1 MSSPYSEYLEQQ
13 AFQTPEPPEAQPN
26 QEAEDQLV
34 QSRTRQPN
42 DESLPPSMARVMA
55 IGGAPTSALAPPPPA
70 QPPPAPTG
78 GEDQVIPPPG
88 SQPAQQRPA
97 PGELFTLGSAEDT
110 PPPPPAGVLSSFAG
124 GLERGGAALHGQIGR
139 VVSTVLRKTGEWT
152 DQDWL
157 KAGADALDKVTT
169 DVDEGATKVG
179 TVGDMSIAQAWK
191 TGNFMNLIA
200 EKVGEGLPV
209 GALAVAAG
217 SISPMIP
224 IIYGVV
230 TAGNDEARKPDAT
243 AASVLSQ
250 ATIGGASMGLNLKIA
265 QSFAGKQFVARA
277 LAQAGE
283 LGVFGAV
290 TPFADQITEA
300 LHTGSQGYQA
310 PSAEQ
315 VGSSVLGSVAMTPAL
330 MGAQRLLHGPQGP
343 RPAVKTEG
351 GTETL
356 PSEGNVDPDVG
367 AATKLALPA
376 PSPENR
382 PPIMFTMPTGP
393 EQISGSDIVPPTPG
407 TPNYPERPID
417 ADVGAALT
425 LALPAPST
433 DNRPPVIPLPGR
445 VSGAD
450 VIAPPPGTV
459 DRPDLQTPPPQL
471 PPPSP
476 ENRPPGGTPA
486 PPGPGQ
492 VSPADIVPPPVG
504 MVDYAS
510 LQNNRAV
517 MDQRLAEA
525 RARQEQE
532 DQAPAIQATS
542 NTVERSGGK
551 PVAPI
556 ETAYAPK
563 SSEAP
568 PAPEGGMPVE
578 PTRPPPIAPP
588 GTPAGHTFEHDHEVP
603 GQVVLKNPQGQ
614 VISVGDHPQQA
625 LDLAMLRAR
634 ARGEVLGEA
643 ASAGG
648 ESATEAAPSLTTEA
662 TAPVA
667 EAAATTGSAA
677 AEVTTPVAKP
687 PVVVETRRGK
697 LEKAVAASKGE
708 TTTETLP
715 AKSREQQIQ
724 EIGNNY
730 VKEGDP
736 GQNIVESVF
745 KLRKLGMTITQAKDY
760 LASVLSERGEKIT
773 KTEPSFEAKLRGA
786 GFRVQIAQRLEN
798 EGFVRTPTGWSH
810 PEGKETHSAENTILS
825 AQQELANYEKLYR
838 SQPQTIEGKATD
850 ITGQRALPAAELKTT
865 AEASV
870 PKVLPAGTPR
880 PAEAPVMPSRTFG
893 VREITPGRWN
903 VTGPDGTTYGPK
915 GGYTTQE
922 RAQAIA
928 DRARVSSSGDNRST
942 DAALVTKAA
951 SLVRS
956 LERSKTAAVED
967 YVETNA
973 RLAREEAE
981 AKARAA
987 DKEKSAQIAQDLKEA
1002 GATRAGARKIS
1013 RGLEDIES
1021 VSEAEAKEVP
1031 TETRAT
1037 ETVGENKESAFEQ
1050 RAKTSTDMV
1059 RDVAEPLIADYLK
1072 DPGMRTPGEIYDA
1085 YGEPVRKGGGQ
1096 RRFKTFLQYLHDK
1109 ITGIEKSPSD
1119 KAVIADANSQV
1130 QQAID
1135 AARAAGKPYTRVQE
1149 NELWKGAS
1157 EYIVKAQRARE
1168 ETLPALRELRSQI
1181 IGELS
1186 ARSGTDKASTIH
1198 SDEDLYRI
1206 EKQGDKNANTYGSP
1220 DITGSKRAM
1229 HEESAK
1235 VNFKTWGRA
1244 DNSALNG
1251 TSSDLH
1257 DYLNEIADNPGVRER
1272 APHLAALARILRR
1285 AIRPGI
1291 AVHGDYDQRGA
1302 VYNDGTDSIHINPD
1316 ISTPVRAIIHE
1327 TVHAGTVGYLKD
1339 VGSRLRRGEVVTPRE
1354 RQVYESL
1361 DALGRELTRM
1371 RANMNEAD
1379 VSLKHALDYALST
1392 EGGKI
1397 GRFQD
1402 HEELVTMLMTDPHV
1416 MDAMAREQASP
1427 VLLRELQR
1435 LDMMPVVP
1443 RRPTLYDT
1451 FRNIVG
1457 RIFGLTPDRV
1467 SVLDAALRPLTD
1479 TLREGTRFRNRQ
1491 LDEYNQAPWHLSAK
1505 DYYSPDTVKGKIT
1518 DRLPGDLPEKLSDL
1532 GSRLQSFGKDGFVG
1546 AASKSAETARQ
1557 WFDREARTRKAGL
1570 GTSGKRI
1577 ANEAGLISAP
1587 TTMIAQW
1594 NRNLPEVRD
1603 IARARSMQEEARS
1616 NTFSRWGDRVK
1627 GWVSDLKNAG
1637 DGFEHLRNEV
1647 SRVEADVIKGDFTHV
1662 RPENLAYAQE
1672 LKGRYDKL
1680 PDRQK
1685 ELFGNLVDY
1694 HATTGHDE
1702 RQAWMEHVVDRAMGG
1717 GIDEA
1722 VRRDPKLGQITD
1734 NAGNELRSPEER
1746 ANAIRKEIADIARSK
1761 TKIDE
1766 LSKNPDGS
1774 DLSKL
1779 MGEHWAPSRDIV
1791 KLLATVQSRGWR
1803 QGNFTSLQRHGDY
1816 LVVHGDKLT
1825 GDKYGV
1831 HRFERPGEAQ
1841 LFREDFKKTHPNVDI
1856 SDIRLIDTTGSK
1868 DFLSGRMQTELG
1880 KALERA
1886 GISGDAAEEIQRSF
1900 GGMVLQHGI
1909 NTMAARYAAR
1919 RRGIYGASK
1928 NGAMNLVRDLAGH
1941 ASRMGYLAHS
1951 AEETRA
1957 YNNLDKRVRQIE
1969 QPRRPGTPEEIAAS
1983 QKLLDAA
1990 EERYKKGDVA
2000 ISRDEIEDLRQ
2011 QHEWLKQPPE
2021 GDAITAEQVKK
2032 ELEARRL
2039 PIDHDDTARRFG
2051 DVAKKFTSA
2060 SFVLHLMRPAH
2071 LAVQVADAQSQGL
2084 SYLGGAHGFARAGAA
2099 LTKNIGRFAPP
2110 GMRAGGRAMLN
2121 AVRGQMKQADWMVS
2135 KAYEKR
2141 LVDSG
2146 MHAGEVKALMTEANH
2161 WGLVN
2166 QSMEREIQRTAKDGF
2181 GFGGSI
2187 LHVPGNMMDLFAAA
2201 EHMTDSV
2208 NRMAIL
2214 TSAYEL
2220 KKIDNGGKL
2229 NDGKVDQNAIDHAI
2243 NMTNM
2248 AMPNYGAWNKPRL
2261 ASERGPLGPL
2271 GAAAMQYKIYGMNMY
2286 SGMAVL
2292 VRDAIKNPEQ
2302 RAVALKSLAGIFATH
2317 ALLVGAT
2324 ANMFGV
2330 PINVMTG
2337 LWDWLEGKPGP
2348 HDYENNMRKWLTDNW
2363 GPTAST
2369 FLSRG
2374 VLGLAGVD
2382 LHRSLKIT
2390 NATDLPGVKTFD
2402 RAGVSGMIAQA
2413 LTGASGDVA
2422 EQYADAAHQAMTG
2435 NIQKAIIGFAP
2446 RFIGDLVKAQ
2456 QMATQG
2462 ITDSKG
2468 KTILPAGRIST
2479 PAVVFQGL
2487 GFNPEEISA
2496 FRANRASGDE
2506 WIHEMSS
2513 AKSSAEARFVASGGK
2528 DRSAVQ
2534 AYNRDRQLNQ
2544 GILIRPQ
2551 DLQTALKRA
2560 RESIA
2565 RPGSYGLS
2573 IPQREQRGVRAVTG
2587 FY

>member
-13 AFQTPEPPEAQPN
+13 AFQTPEPSEAQPN

-34 QSRTRQPN
+34 QSQTRQPN

-55 IGGAPTSALAPPPPA
+55 IGGTPASALAPPSPPPSA
-70 QPPPAPTG
+70 QPPAPPPSAPTG
-78 GEDQVIPPPG
+78 GEDQVIPPAG
-88 SQPAQQRPA
+88 AQPAQQRPA

-169 DVDEGATKVG
+169 DVDEGAKKVG

-343 RPAVKTEG
+343 SPAVKTEG

-356 PSEGNVDPDVG
+356 PSEGEVDPDAA
-367 AATKLALPA
+367 AATQLALPA

-393 EQISGSDIVPPTPG
+393 DQVSGSDIVPPTPG

-476 ENRPPGGTPA
+476 ENRPPGGTPV
-486 PPGPGQ
+486 PPGEGQ
-492 VSPADIVPPPVG
+492 VNPADIVPPQPGTVEYPG
-504 MVDYAS
+504 D
-510 LQNNRAV
+510 
-517 MDQRLAEA
+517 
-525 RARQEQE
+525 RARGGPPEPPPPPPPPSPPRPAGGE
-532 DQAPAIQATS
+532 AARPETPPGDASAP
-542 NTVERSGGK
+542 VE
-551 PVAPI
+551 AN
-556 ETAYAPK
+556 
-563 SSEAP
+563 P
-568 PAPEGGMPVE
+568 PAPAGQAAATPDQTAAHYKLAYQLADTDNHVIE
-578 PTRPPPIAPP
+578 PDDAT
-588 GTPAGHTFEHDHEVP
+588 P
-603 GQVVLKNPQGQ
+603 GQVVLKHGDDVLAVGSSPQEVRQ
-614 VISVGDHPQQA
+614 IAAMRAQA
-625 LDLAMLRAR
+625 LTR
-634 ARGEVLGEA
+634 GEA
-643 ASAGG
+643 APAAEPRMATTGDVLAKAEAETAPAGG
-648 ESATEAAPSLTTEA
+648 EKSAEAAPSLTTEA

-667 EAAATTGSAA
+667 ETAATTGSAA
-677 AEVTTPVAKP
+677 PEITTPEAKP
-687 PVVVETRRGK
+687 PVVVTRRGK
-697 LEKAVAASKGE
+697 LQAAVD
-708 TTTETLP
+708 
-715 AKSREQQIQ
+715 Q
-724 EIGNNY
+724 
-730 VKEGDP
+730 
-736 GQNIVESVF
+736 
-745 KLRKLGMTITQAKDY
+745 
-760 LASVLSERGEKIT
+760 
-773 KTEPSFEAKLRGA
+773 
-786 GFRVQIAQRLEN
+786 
-798 EGFVRTPTGWSH
+798 
-810 PEGKETHSAENTILS
+810 
-825 AQQELANYEKLYR
+825 
-838 SQPQTIEGKATD
+838 GKARVEPPPIANTPA
-850 ITGQRALPAAELKTT
+850 GQQLLDMIHAAAEKPAAELKTKTATTRSADQAYKGYLIRSSLAGDNFYVSKDGQHISTHDNIDAAKAVVDQVVGPSKKEATAAKVRDAARKREIAQEFKEASEVPASATPIARGEEGGVERAST
-865 AEASV
+865 AE
-870 PKVLPAGTPR
+870 
-880 PAEAPVMPSRTFG
+880 
-893 VREITPGRWN
+893 
-903 VTGPDGTTYGPK
+903 
-915 GGYTTQE
+915 
-922 RAQAIA
+922 
-928 DRARVSSSGDNRST
+928 
-942 DAALVTKAA
+942 KAA
-951 SLVRS
+951 
-956 LERSKTAAVED
+956 
-967 YVETNA
+967 
-973 RLAREEAE
+973 
-981 AKARAA
+981 
-987 DKEKSAQIAQDLKEA
+987 
-1002 GATRAGARKIS
+1002 
-1013 RGLEDIES
+1013 
-1021 VSEAEAKEVP
+1021 

-1037 ETVGENKESAFEQ
+1037 ETVGENKESALEQ
-1050 RAKTSTDMV
+1050 RAKTSTDKV
-1059 RDVAEPLIADYLK
+1059 RDVAEPLVTDYLK

-1085 YGEPVRKGGGQ
+1085 YGEPTRKGGMP
-1096 RRFKTFLQYLHDK
+1096 RRFRTFLDYLHDR
-1109 ITGIEKSPSD
+1109 ITQAEKGPSD
-1119 KAVIADANSQV
+1119 KAVIADANAQV
-1130 QQAID
+1130 GQIIEN
-1135 AARAAGKPYTRVQE
+1135 ARKSGKPLTKVQE
-1149 NELWKGAS
+1149 GQLWQAAS
-1157 EYIVKAQRARE
+1157 DHILNVRRGSE
-1168 ETLPALRELRSQI
+1168 ETLPALRKLRSQI

-1206 EKQGDKNANTYGSP
+1206 EKQGDKNANTYGYP
-1220 DITGSKRAM
+1220 DITGSKRAAL
-1229 HEESAK
+1229 EESAK
-1235 VNFKTWGRA
+1235 VNFQTWSRA

-1302 VYNDGTDSIHINPD
+1302 VYNDGTDSIHMNPD
-1316 ISTPVRAIIHE
+1316 ISSPVRAIIHE
-1327 TVHAGTVGYLKD
+1327 TVHSGTVGYLKD

-1354 RQVYESL
+1354 RQVYQSL

-1371 RANMNEAD
+1371 RANMNEAN

-1427 VLLRELQR
+1427 VLLRELR
-1435 LDMMPVVP
+1435 NLDMMPVVP

-1491 LDEYNQAPWHLSAK
+1491 LDEYSQAPWHLSAK
-1505 DYYSPDTVKGKIT
+1505 DYYSPDTVRGKIT

-1532 GSRLQSFGKDGFVG
+1532 GSRLQSFGNDGFVG

-1685 ELFGNLVDY
+1685 ELFSNLVDY

-1761 TKIDE
+1761 TKLDE

-1779 MGEHWAPSRDIV
+1779 MGEHWEPSRDIV

-1868 DFLSGRMQTELG
+1868 DFLSQRMQTDLG

-1886 GISGDAAEEIQRSF
+1886 GISGDAAEEVQRAF

-1919 RRGIYGASK
+1919 RRGVYGASK

-1990 EERYKKGDVA
+1990 ETRYKAGDVA

-2141 LVDSG
+2141 LTDSG
-2146 MHAGEVKALMTEANH
+2146 MHPGEVKALMTEANH

-2166 QSMEREIQRTAKDGF
+2166 QSMEREIQRTAKGGF

-2292 VRDAIKNPEQ
+2292 ARDAIKNPEQ

-2348 HDYENNMRKWLTDNW
+2348 HDYENDMRKWLTDNW

-2374 VLGLAGVD
+2374 LIGLAGVD

-2402 RAGVSGMIAQA
+2402 RAGVAGMIAQA

-2435 NIQKAIIGFAP
+2435 NIQKAIIGFFP
-2446 RFIGDLVKAQ
+2446 RVVGDVIKAR

-2513 AKSSAEARFVASGGK
+2513 AKSNAEARFVASGGK

>member
-1 MSSPYSEYLEQQ
+1 MDRTGWTVEPDDATPGQWVVKHTGDVLGVGSSPAEALQMAHDRADRAVAQ
-13 AFQTPEPPEAQPN
+13 AGRPVVEPRMATTGDVLAKA
-26 QEAEDQLV
+26 EAE
-34 QSRTRQPN
+34 TAP
-42 DESLPPSMARVMA
+42 A
-55 IGGAPTSALAPPPPA
+55 GGEKSAEAAPPPEPK
-70 QPPPAPTG
+70 
-78 GEDQVIPPPG
+78 
-88 SQPAQQRPA
+88 
-97 PGELFTLGSAEDT
+97 
-110 PPPPPAGVLSSFAG
+110 
-124 GLERGGAALHGQIGR
+124 AA
-139 VVSTVLRKTGEWT
+139 
-152 DQDWL
+152 
-157 KAGADALDKVTT
+157 
-169 DVDEGATKVG
+169 
-179 TVGDMSIAQAWK
+179 
-191 TGNFMNLIA
+191 
-200 EKVGEGLPV
+200 
-209 GALAVAAG
+209 
-217 SISPMIP
+217 
-224 IIYGVV
+224 
-230 TAGNDEARKPDAT
+230 
-243 AASVLSQ
+243 
-250 ATIGGASMGLNLKIA
+250 
-265 QSFAGKQFVARA
+265 
-277 LAQAGE
+277 
-283 LGVFGAV
+283 
-290 TPFADQITEA
+290 
-300 LHTGSQGYQA
+300 
-310 PSAEQ
+310 
-315 VGSSVLGSVAMTPAL
+315 
-330 MGAQRLLHGPQGP
+330 
-343 RPAVKTEG
+343 
-351 GTETL
+351 
-356 PSEGNVDPDVG
+356 
-367 AATKLALPA
+367 
-376 PSPENR
+376 
-382 PPIMFTMPTGP
+382 
-393 EQISGSDIVPPTPG
+393 
-407 TPNYPERPID
+407 
-417 ADVGAALT
+417 
-425 LALPAPST
+425 
-433 DNRPPVIPLPGR
+433 
-445 VSGAD
+445 
-450 VIAPPPGTV
+450 
-459 DRPDLQTPPPQL
+459 
-471 PPPSP
+471 
-476 ENRPPGGTPA
+476 
-486 PPGPGQ
+486 
-492 VSPADIVPPPVG
+492 
-504 MVDYAS
+504 
-510 LQNNRAV
+510 
-517 MDQRLAEA
+517 
-525 RARQEQE
+525 
-532 DQAPAIQATS
+532 
-542 NTVERSGGK
+542 
-551 PVAPI
+551 
-556 ETAYAPK
+556 
-563 SSEAP
+563 
-568 PAPEGGMPVE
+568 
-578 PTRPPPIAPP
+578 
-588 GTPAGHTFEHDHEVP
+588 
-603 GQVVLKNPQGQ
+603 
-614 VISVGDHPQQA
+614 
-625 LDLAMLRAR
+625 
-634 ARGEVLGEA
+634 
-643 ASAGG
+643 
-648 ESATEAAPSLTTEA
+648 
-662 TAPVA
+662 APVA

-677 AEVTTPVAKP
+677 PEVTTPEAKP
-687 PVVVETRRGK
+687 PVVVTRRGK
-697 LEKAVAASKGE
+697 LQAAVD
-708 TTTETLP
+708 
-715 AKSREQQIQ
+715 Q
-724 EIGNNY
+724 
-730 VKEGDP
+730 
-736 GQNIVESVF
+736 
-745 KLRKLGMTITQAKDY
+745 
-760 LASVLSERGEKIT
+760 
-773 KTEPSFEAKLRGA
+773 
-786 GFRVQIAQRLEN
+786 
-798 EGFVRTPTGWSH
+798 
-810 PEGKETHSAENTILS
+810 
-825 AQQELANYEKLYR
+825 
-838 SQPQTIEGKATD
+838 GKARVEPPP
-850 ITGQRALPAAELKTT
+850 IAAELKTT

-928 DRARVSSSGDNRST
+928 DRARASSAGDNRST

-956 LERSKTAAVED
+956 LERSKIAAVED
-967 YVETNA
+967 NA
-973 RLAREEAE
+973 DTIKRLAREEAE

-1037 ETVGENKESAFEQ
+1037 ETVGENKESALEQ
-1050 RAKTSTDMV
+1050 RAKTSTDKV
-1059 RDVAEPLIADYLK
+1059 RDVAEPLVTDYLK

-1085 YGEPVRKGGGQ
+1085 YGEPTRKGGMP
-1096 RRFKTFLQYLHDK
+1096 RRFRTFLDYLHDR
-1109 ITGIEKSPSD
+1109 ITQAEKGPSD
-1119 KAVIADANSQV
+1119 KAVIADANAQV
-1130 QQAID
+1130 GQIIEN
-1135 AARAAGKPYTRVQE
+1135 ARKSGKPLTKVQE
-1149 NELWKGAS
+1149 GQLWQAAS
-1157 EYIVKAQRARE
+1157 DHILNVRRGSE
-1168 ETLPALRELRSQI
+1168 ETLPALRRLRSQI

-1186 ARSGTDKASTIH
+1186 SRSGTDKASTIH

-1206 EKQGDKNANTYGSP
+1206 EKQGDKNANTYGSFDEVGSDRRTKAEASP
-1220 DITGSKRAM
+1220 AVNLETGNRAY
-1229 HEESAK
+1229 ESAS
-1235 VNFKTWGRA
+1235 G
-1244 DNSALNG
+1244 G
-1251 TSSDLH
+1251 TDHDLH
-1257 DYLNEIADNPGVRER
+1257 DYLNDIVNSPGVRR
-1272 APHLAALARILRR
+1272 IAPHFVSLARILRQ
-1285 AIRPGI
+1285 ALRPGI
-1291 AVHGDYDQRGA
+1291 EVRGDFDHPGA
-1302 VYNDGTDSIHINPD
+1302 SYSSTTDRIHINPEM
-1316 ISTPVRAIIHE
+1316 PVTTRGILHE
-1327 TVHAGTVGYLKD
+1327 GVHAGTVDFLRD
-1339 VGSRLRRGEVVTPRE
+1339 VGTRLRNGEVVTPRE
-1354 RQVYESL
+1354 RQIYQSL
-1361 DALGRELTRM
+1361 DALAREVTRM
-1371 RANMNEAD
+1371 RANMED
-1379 VSLKHALDYALST
+1379 GSRLKSASDYALSSE
-1392 EGGKI
+1392 EGAG
-1397 GRFQD
+1397 GRYRD
-1402 HEELVTMLMTDPHV
+1402 HEELVTMLMTDPEILG
-1416 MDAMAREQASP
+1416 AMAREEASP
-1427 VLLRELQR
+1427 VLLRELKN
-1435 LDMMPVVP
+1435 LDMMPVAP
-1443 RRPTLYDT
+1443 GRRPSLYDT
-1451 FRNIVG
+1451 FKTIIG

-1479 TLREGTRFRNRQ
+1479 TLREGTRFRNREIDRRAAEHDPNNPFG
-1491 LDEYNQAPWHLSAK
+1491 LLTAR
-1505 DYYSPDTVKGKIT
+1505 DYYSPDTVRGKIT

-1532 GSRLQSFGKDGFVG
+1532 GSRLQSFGNDGFVG
-1546 AASKSAETARQ
+1546 AASRSAETARQ
-1557 WFDREARTRKAGL
+1557 WFNREAKTRKASAPIS
-1570 GTSGKRI
+1570 TKRV

-1616 NTFSRWGDRVK
+1616 NTFSRYGDRVK

-1662 RPENLAYAQE
+1662 KPENLAYAQE

-1685 ELFGNLVDY
+1685 ELFSNLVDY

-1761 TKIDE
+1761 TKLDE

-1774 DLSKL
+1774 DLAKL

-1841 LFREDFKKTHPNVDI
+1841 LFREDFKKTHPSVDI
-1856 SDIRLIDTTGSK
+1856 SPIRLIDTTGSK
-1868 DFLSGRMQTELG
+1868 DFLSTRMQTELG

-1928 NGAMNLVRDLAGH
+1928 NGSMNLVRDLAGH

-1969 QPRRPGTPEEIAAS
+1969 QPRRPGTQDEINAS
-1983 QKLLDAA
+1983 QTRLDAA
-1990 EERYKKGDVA
+1990 ETRYKAGDLA
-2000 ISRDEIEDLRQ
+2000 INRDEIEDLRQ
-2011 QHEWLKQPPE
+2011 QHEWLKKPPE

-2141 LVDSG
+2141 LTDSG
-2146 MHAGEVKALMTEANH
+2146 MHPSEVKALMTEANH
-2161 WGLVN
+2161 WGLIN
-2166 QSMEREIQRTAKDGF
+2166 QSMEREIQRTAKGGF

-2330 PINVMTG
+2330 PINLMTG

-2348 HDYENNMRKWLTDNW
+2348 HDYENDMRKWMTDNW
-2363 GPTAST
+2363 GPTKST

-2374 VLGLAGVD
+2374 LLGLAGVD

-2390 NATDLPGVKTFD
+2390 NATDLPGIKTFD
-2402 RAGVSGMIAQA
+2402 KAGVSGMIAQA

-2446 RFIGDLVKAQ
+2446 RVVGDIIKAR
-2456 QMATQG
+2456 QMAEQG

-2468 KTILPAGRIST
+2468 KTILPASRIST

-2513 AKSSAEARFVASGGK
+2513 AKSNAEARFVASGGK

-2560 RESIA
+2560 RESVA